1 MQANLANAK
10 LAQMNMN
17 RENTEHIL
25 PVKNTMQVQRP
36 HTSHTSHRNALGDIG
51 NKVSAITLDNSKKA
65 PVKKEIV
72 QLTAR
77 QQKILS
83 KNKGTSSLRALAET
97 NNVEVVVKQVS
108 YMVKGKHNVKICN
121 CKILKFVL
129 GSSLPKKE

>member
-1 MQANLANAK
+1 MILYLQANLANAK

-25 PVKNTMQVQRP
+25 PVKNTMVQRP
-36 HTSHTSHRNALGDIG
+36 HTSHSSHRNALGDIG
-51 NKVSAITLDNSKKA
+51 NKVSSITLDNAGKKA

-72 QLTAR
+72 QLTTR

-83 KNKGTSSLRALAET
+83 KNKGTSSLKALAET

-108 YMVKGKHNVKICN
+108 DI
-121 CKILKFVL
+121 
-129 GSSLPKKE
+129 KK

>member
-1 MQANLANAK
+1 MGFDDHIFMSFFLCLQANLANAK

-25 PVKNTMQVQRP
+25 PVKNTMVQRP
-36 HTSHTSHRNALGDIG
+36 HTSHASHRNALGDIG
-51 NKVSAITLDNSKKA
+51 NKVSSITLDNSKKA

-72 QLTAR
+72 QLTTR

-83 KNKGTSSLRALAET
+83 KNKGTSSLKALAET

-108 YMVKGKHNVKICN
+108 AVRICN
-121 CKILKFVL
+121 
-129 GSSLPKKE
+129 GSSI